1 MAGPRKAKHDIAP
14 AIRAAF
20 LKGFEKYC
28 RSKGM
33 TYSDAMKEMI
43 EQEGLGFALD
53 RVSKFAVRENT
64 VKGTVE
70 HDHKHTHVAVS
81 EVNDWLKQ
89 FAGQSEDSDVKTI
102 DQDRSV
108 LPLEVRPES
117 SRH

>member
-20 LKGFEKYC
+20 LKGFDKYC
-28 RSKGM
+28 REKGI

-43 EQEGLGFALD
+43 QAEGLGFALD

-64 VKGTVE
+64 VKGTVD
-70 HDHKHTHVAVS
+70 HAHKHTHIAVS
-81 EVNDWLKQ
+81 EVNNWLKQ
-89 FAGQSEDSDVKTI
+89 FAGQSEDSNPETI
-102 DQDRSV
+102 DQDGSV
-108 LPLEVRPES
+108 LSLEIWPES